1 MVNEKEMVQ
10 FLQEKHPDSLKE
22 EFTADEDDGLQAIM
36 VHNGKPSTFQIKNER
51 HSCFL
56 FN

>member
-36 VHNGKPSTFQIKNER
+36 VHNGKPSTFQIKK
-51 HSCFL
+51 
-56 FN
+56 